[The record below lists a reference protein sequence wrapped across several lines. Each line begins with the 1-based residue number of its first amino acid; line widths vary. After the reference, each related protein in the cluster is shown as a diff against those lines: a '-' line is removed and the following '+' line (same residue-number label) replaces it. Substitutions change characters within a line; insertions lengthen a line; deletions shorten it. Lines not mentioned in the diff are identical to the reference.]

1 MTQLLDTK
9 LMASLVTYEDVPK
22 IKPVKLWY
30 ERWKGAEVPTLSE
43 ELAIGRW
50 WMLREGKPLVFGG
63 CDW

>member
-43 ELAIGRW
+43 ELAIGR
-50 WMLREGKPLVFGG
+50 
-63 CDW
+63 